1 MTTPKNPVVAIDGP
15 AGSGKSTVARLVAE
29 ALGLPALDT
38 GAMYRAVTWAV
49 LDAGI
54 DPGDAQTVIGLAQSL
69 DLDVGPPVRV
79 GGRDVND
86 AIRTAEV
93 TAAVSG
99 VAAVPEVRVRLVAA
113 QREWI
118 EVHGGGVV
126 EGRDIGTVVA
136 PDALLKIYLVASEE
150 ERARRRQR
158 EDDQRADTAPG
169 PMASDRLLGGVSDRH
184 GGPRPPKAGSTPA
197 EGGASGG
204 TPAEGG
210 ASSGTPAEGGP
221 SGGTPAEGGTGD
233 TPAEGGAGD
242 LDATQ
247 AAIRR
252 RDAIDSGR
260 AASPLAAADDAV
272 VLDTTDLSVDGVVA
286 EVLARYRAALDT
298 AERP

>member
-15 AGSGKSTVARLVAE
+15 AGSGKSTVARRVAE

-49 LDAGI
+49 LDAGLDPADGPAVTALAERI
-54 DPGDAQTVIGLAQSL
+54 DLA
-69 DLDVGPPVRV
+69 VGPPVLV
-79 GGRDVND
+79 GGRDITD
-86 AIRTAEV
+86 AIRTADV
-93 TAAVSG
+93 SGAVSV
-99 VAAVPEVRVRLVAA
+99 VAAVPEVRVLLVAA

-158 EDDQRADTAPG
+158 QEDAVE
-169 PMASDRLLGGVSDRH
+169 VS
-184 GGPRPPKAGSTPA
+184 
-197 EGGASGG
+197 
-204 TPAEGG
+204 
-210 ASSGTPAEGGP
+210 
-221 SGGTPAEGGTGD
+221 
-233 TPAEGGAGD
+233 GD

-272 VLDTTDLSVDGVVA
+272 VLDTTGLSVEGVVA
-286 EVLARYRAALDT
+286 EVLRRYRGALEA

>member
-1 MTTPKNPVVAIDGP
+1 MSPKSLVVAIDGP
-15 AGSGKSTVARLVAE
+15 AGSGKSTVARAVSE

-54 DPGDAQTVIGLAQSL
+54 DPADTAAVTALTRRL

-79 GGRDVND
+79 GDRDIND
-86 AIRTAEV
+86 AIRTADV
-93 TAAVSG
+93 SGAVST
-99 VAAVPEVRVRLVAA
+99 VAAIPEVRVVLVAA

-118 EVHGGGVV
+118 AVHGGGVV

-158 EDDQRADTAPG
+158 QDDVAE
-169 PMASDRLLGGVSDRH
+169 AS
-184 GGPRPPKAGSTPA
+184 
-197 EGGASGG
+197 
-204 TPAEGG
+204 
-210 ASSGTPAEGGP
+210 
-221 SGGTPAEGGTGD
+221 
-233 TPAEGGAGD
+233 GD

-272 VLDTTDLSVDGVVA
+272 ILDTTGLSVEGVV
-286 EVLARYRAALDT
+286 EEILRRYRAALEA
-298 AERP
+298 AERT

>member
-1 MTTPKNPVVAIDGP
+1 MTPKNPVVAIDGP
-15 AGSGKSTVARLVAE
+15 AGSGKSTVARAVAD

-38 GAMYRAVTWAV
+38 GAMYRALTWAV

-54 DPGDAQTVIGLAQSL
+54 DPSDAPAVMALARRL

-93 TAAVSG
+93 SAAVSV
-99 VAAVPEVRVRLVAA
+99 VAAVPEARVVLVAA

-136 PDALLKIYLVASEE
+136 PDAVLKIYLVASEE
-150 ERARRRQR
+150 ERARRRLRQPDVS
-158 EDDQRADTAPG
+158 EVAG
-169 PMASDRLLGGVSDRH
+169 GSSDGLLEGGGHRQ
-184 GGPRPPKAGSTPA
+184 GGPHPPEATT
-197 EGGASGG
+197 GG
-204 TPAEGG
+204 TPGEA
-210 ASSGTPAEGGP
+210 
-221 SGGTPAEGGTGD
+221 
-233 TPAEGGAGD
+233 AG

-247 AAIRR
+247 AALRR

-272 VLDTTDLSVDGVVA
+272 VLDTTGLSVDGVVA
-286 EVLARYRAALDT
+286 EVLARYRAALEA

>member
-1 MTTPKNPVVAIDGP
+1 MSTPKNPVVAIDGP
-15 AGSGKSTVARLVAE
+15 AGSGKSTVARRVAE

-54 DPGDAQTVIGLAQSL
+54 DPNDAPAVAAVARTIE
-69 DLDVGPPVRV
+69 LDVGPPVLV

-93 TAAVSG
+93 SAAVSL
-99 VAAVPEVRVRLVAA
+99 VAAVPEVRVVLVAA

-126 EGRDIGTVVA
+126 EGRDIGTVVV

-150 ERARRRQR
+150 ERARRRLRQ
-158 EDDQRADTAPG
+158 DDVVETADAMP
-169 PMASDRLLGGVSDRH
+169 V
-184 GGPRPPKAGSTPA
+184 AGETPDG
-197 EGGASGG
+197 E
-204 TPAEGG
+204 
-210 ASSGTPAEGGP
+210 SSA
-221 SGGTPAEGGTGD
+221 AFD
-233 TPAEGGAGD
+233 TT
-242 LDATQ
+242 L

-260 AASPLAAADDAV
+260 ATSPLALADDSV
-272 VLDTTDLSVDGVVA
+272 VLDTTDSSVDGVVA
-286 EVLARYRAALDT
+286 EVLARYRAVVAAVD
-298 AERP
+298 P

>member
-1 MTTPKNPVVAIDGP
+1 VDRVTIPKNPVVAIDGP
-15 AGSGKSTVARLVAE
+15 AGSGKSTVARAVSE
-29 ALGLPALDT
+29 ALALPALDT

-54 DPGDAQTVIGLAQSL
+54 DPADAAAVTALARRL

-86 AIRTAEV
+86 AIRTGEV
-93 TAAVSG
+93 SGAVSM
-99 VAAVPEVRVRLVAA
+99 VAAVPEVRVLLVAA

-136 PDALLKIYLVASEE
+136 PNALLKIYLVASEE

-158 EDDQRADTAPG
+158 QDDVTE
-169 PMASDRLLGGVSDRH
+169 AS
-184 GGPRPPKAGSTPA
+184 
-197 EGGASGG
+197 
-204 TPAEGG
+204 
-210 ASSGTPAEGGP
+210 
-221 SGGTPAEGGTGD
+221 
-233 TPAEGGAGD
+233 GD

-260 AASPLAAADDAV
+260 VASPLAAADDAV
-272 VLDTTDLSVDGVVA
+272 VLDTTDLSVEGVV
-286 EVLARYRAALDT
+286 EEILRRYRAALDA
-298 AERP
+298 AERT

>member
-15 AGSGKSTVARLVAE
+15 AGSGKSTVARAVAE
-29 ALGLPALDT
+29 ALGFPTLDT
-38 GAMYRAVTWAV
+38 GAMYRALTWAV

-54 DPGDAQTVIGLAQSL
+54 DPADAPAVIAVAERL

-79 GGRDVND
+79 GGRDAND
-86 AIRTAEV
+86 AIRSAEV
-93 TAAVSG
+93 TAAVST

-136 PDALLKIYLVASEE
+136 PDAVLKVYLVASEE

-158 EDDQRADTAPG
+158 QDD
-169 PMASDRLLGGVSDRH
+169 VSE
-184 GGPRPPKAGSTPA
+184 A
-197 EGGASGG
+197 
-204 TPAEGG
+204 
-210 ASSGTPAEGGP
+210 
-221 SGGTPAEGGTGD
+221 
-233 TPAEGGAGD
+233 AGD

-272 VLDTTDLSVDGVVA
+272 VLDTTGLSVDGVVA
-286 EVLARYRAALDT
+286 EVLARYRAAVAA

>member
-1 MTTPKNPVVAIDGP
+1 MTTLKNPVVAIDGP
-15 AGSGKSTVARLVAE
+15 AGSGKSTVARAVAD

-38 GAMYRAVTWAV
+38 GAMYRALTWAV

-54 DPGDAQTVIGLAQSL
+54 DPADATAVNAVAGRLE
-69 DLDVGPPVRV
+69 LDVGPPVRV
-79 GGRDVND
+79 AGRDVND
-86 AIRTAEV
+86 AIRSAEV
-93 TAAVSG
+93 SAAVSV
-99 VAAVPEVRVRLVAA
+99 VAAVPEARVLLVAA

-158 EDDQRADTAPG
+158 QD
-169 PMASDRLLGGVSDRH
+169 DRLSQD
-184 GGPRPPKAGSTPA
+184 AGET
-197 EGGASGG
+197 EG
-204 TPAEGG
+204 EG
-210 ASSGTPAEGGP
+210 EG
-221 SGGTPAEGGTGD
+221 S
-233 TPAEGGAGD
+233 GD

-272 VLDTTDLSVDGVVA
+272 VLDTTGLSVDGVVA
-286 EVLARYRAALDT
+286 EVLARYRAALET

>member
-1 MTTPKNPVVAIDGP
+1 MTAPKNVVAIDGP

-38 GAMYRAVTWAV
+38 GAMYRALTWAV
-49 LDAGI
+49 LAAGI
-54 DPGDAQTVIGLAQSL
+54 DPSDAPAVTGVAHAL

-79 GGRDVND
+79 SGRDVND
-86 AIRTAEV
+86 AIRAAEV
-93 TAAVSG
+93 SAAVSV

-118 EVHGGGVV
+118 DDHGGGVV

-136 PDALLKIYLVASEE
+136 PDAVLKVYLVASEV

-158 EDDQRADTAPG
+158 QDD
-169 PMASDRLLGGVSDRH
+169 VSE
-184 GGPRPPKAGSTPA
+184 A
-197 EGGASGG
+197 
-204 TPAEGG
+204 
-210 ASSGTPAEGGP
+210 
-221 SGGTPAEGGTGD
+221 
-233 TPAEGGAGD
+233 AGD

-260 AASPLAAADDAV
+260 AASPLAAADGAV
-272 VLDTTDLSVDGVVA
+272 VLDPTGL
-286 EVLARYRAALDT
+286 
-298 AERP
+298 

>member
-1 MTTPKNPVVAIDGP
+1 MTSPKNPVVAIDGP
-15 AGSGKSTVARLVAE
+15 AGSGKSTVARAVSE

-49 LDAGI
+49 LDARI
-54 DPGDAQTVIGLAQSL
+54 DPADAAAVTALARGL

-93 TAAVSG
+93 SGAVSM
-99 VAAVPEVRVRLVAA
+99 VAAVPEVRVLLVAA

-136 PDALLKIYLVASEE
+136 PEALLKIYLVASEE

-158 EDDQRADTAPG
+158 QDDVTE
-169 PMASDRLLGGVSDRH
+169 AS
-184 GGPRPPKAGSTPA
+184 
-197 EGGASGG
+197 
-204 TPAEGG
+204 
-210 ASSGTPAEGGP
+210 
-221 SGGTPAEGGTGD
+221 
-233 TPAEGGAGD
+233 GD

-260 AASPLAAADDAV
+260 AASPLAAAADAV
-272 VLDTTDLSVDGVVA
+272 VLDTTDLSVEGVV
-286 EVLARYRAALDT
+286 EEIRRRYRAALDA
-298 AERP
+298 AERT

>member
-1 MTTPKNPVVAIDGP
+1 VVGVTIPKNPVVAIDGP
-15 AGSGKSTVARLVAE
+15 AGSGKSTVARAVSE

-54 DPGDAQTVIGLAQSL
+54 DPADAPAVTALARGL
-69 DLDVGPPVRV
+69 DFEVGPPVRV

-93 TAAVSG
+93 SGAVSM
-99 VAAVPEVRVRLVAA
+99 VAAVPEVRVLLVAA

-136 PDALLKIYLVASEE
+136 PAALLKIYLVASEE
-150 ERARRRQR
+150 ERARRRQHQD
-158 EDDQRADTAPG
+158 EVTE
-169 PMASDRLLGGVSDRH
+169 AS
-184 GGPRPPKAGSTPA
+184 
-197 EGGASGG
+197 
-204 TPAEGG
+204 
-210 ASSGTPAEGGP
+210 
-221 SGGTPAEGGTGD
+221 
-233 TPAEGGAGD
+233 GD

-260 AASPLAAADDAV
+260 AASPLAVAADAV
-272 VLDTTDLSVDGVVA
+272 VLDTTDLSVDGVVD
-286 EVLARYRAALDT
+286 EILRRYRAALDA